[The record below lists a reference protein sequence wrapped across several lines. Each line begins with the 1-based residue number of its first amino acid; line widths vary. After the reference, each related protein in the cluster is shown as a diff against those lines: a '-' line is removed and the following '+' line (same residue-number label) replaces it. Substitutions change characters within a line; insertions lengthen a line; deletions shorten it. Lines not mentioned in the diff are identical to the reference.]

1 MSMLEPRKLFHLGVK
16 DGEVTCTVDFDE
28 GYTCGAWEDLPADSP
43 LTIRALQLAR
53 ERGLSPTKG
62 RIHFGEDAE
71 LLRVFNELKAAEKA
85 TTRETEETPYRDD
98 NEALARAIGASVSPQ
113 GDHPSL
119 VARVKTGP
127 NTSWPVLVDDP
138 EGSLE
143 WRCRYARDTLTESD
157 FTNIASILEAYDM
170 LAHVPSA
177 AGNLPRIRKA
187 LQA

>member
-1 MSMLEPRKLFHLGVK
+1 MFLKSRKLFHLGVK

-28 GYTCGAWEDLPADSP
+28 GYTCGAWEDFPADSP

-62 RIHFGEDAE
+62 RIHFGEDPE
-71 LLRVFNELKAAEKA
+71 LLRVFDEVKA
-85 TTRETEETPYRDD
+85 TEAAAAHEAEEEPYRDD
-98 NEALARAIGASVSPQ
+98 NEALTWAIGASASPQ
-113 GDHPSL
+113 VEHPSL
-119 VARVKTGP
+119 VAHIKTGF

-143 WRCRYARDTLTESD
+143 WRCRYAQGTLTESD
-157 FTNIASILEAYDM
+157 FMNIASVLEAYDI
-170 LAHVPSA
+170 LVHVPSA
-177 AGNLPRIRKA
+177 VVNLPRIWKA